1 MSDDYD
7 SDDDDDGR
15 GFAFLRKLGVPQGAQ
30 HLVLTFGIV
39 AIVGLGFAAYYVGE
53 RVRVARGGKSDK
65 EMVVT
70 TWGGDPP
77 VPVDVNG
84 DGTEDLVGI
93 YTADTVYIGAFDGR
107 DGKLLWR
114 HGPINVERPM
124 NGGLPQF
131 GVQGDRVLVHQKGTG
146 TLLSLR
152 DGKPAGTVP
161 LQSGRVVCGGPAF
174 GGPLVVETMRVEE
187 LLEVDLKGPSVAKL
201 EGRRPCERTMSRAR
215 TTDAKELTGD
225 GRVMWAISEGD
236 DTVGVAVEAKVAT
249 LHGYAKGSTTPAW
262 SAKVEGLGANIRT
275 VDLAS
280 GRVLV
285 SYLVMPGATKGFAAF
300 DAKTGKP
307 LWKHPLE
314 GPGFIHGVSLSPTRA
329 YVTVGEFLVVH
340 DATSGAALFALAT
353 GKHEDDE

>member
-1 MSDDYD
+1 MSDDG
-7 SDDDDDGR
+7 DDDGGNGIR
-15 GFAFLRKLGVPQGAQ
+15 FLTRLGIAPGAQ

-39 AIVGLGFAAYYVGE
+39 AIAGLGYLAYYFGE
-53 RVRVARGGKSDK
+53 RIRVARGGKSDK

-77 VPVDVNG
+77 IPIDVNG
-84 DGTEDLVGI
+84 DGQEDIVGI
-93 YTADTVYIGAFDGR
+93 YTADMVYIGAFDGR

-114 HGPINVERPM
+114 FGPINVERPA

-131 GVQGDRVLVHQKGTG
+131 GVQGDRVLLNQKGTG

-152 DGKPAGTVP
+152 DGKEVGSIELA
-161 LQSGRVVCGGPAF
+161 SGRVVCGGPSY
-174 GGPLVVETMRVEE
+174 GGHLMVETSLAEE
-187 LLEVDLKGPSVAKL
+187 LFDVDLAGPSAAKV

-215 TTDAKELTGD
+215 TTDAKVLTGD
-225 GRVMWAISEGD
+225 GRVMWAISEGE
-236 DTVGVAVEAKVAT
+236 DTVGVALEGKVAT
-249 LHGYAKGSTTPAW
+249 LHGYAKGEAAPKW
-262 SAKVEGLGANIRT
+262 SAKLEGLGADIEN

-285 SYLVMPGATKGFAAF
+285 RYQVMPAAAKGFATF
-300 DAKTGKP
+300 DAKTGRQ

-340 DATSGAALFALAT
+340 DAPTGKPLIALAT
-353 GKHEDDE
+353 GKQEGED